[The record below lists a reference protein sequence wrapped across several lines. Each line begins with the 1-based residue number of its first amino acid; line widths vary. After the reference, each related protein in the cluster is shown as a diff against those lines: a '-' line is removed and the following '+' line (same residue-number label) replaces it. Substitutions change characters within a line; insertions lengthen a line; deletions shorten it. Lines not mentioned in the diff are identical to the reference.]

1 MKKTFVALFV
11 TVLLFGCQGTQIEE
25 HSQHPPH
32 PEFDPSEGL
41 NLPQLPISTQAHN
54 DAFIYR
60 LPWTKSAGYPVTQGS
75 FTNSSHMNMYA
86 WDFGMPNG
94 TTLLAA
100 RSGTVVRVAEGRD
113 WGTTCGNPEK
123 GSCYNGNFVAVRH
136 DDQSVG
142 YYLHMTK
149 GSIAVGEGA
158 SVNVGTK
165 LGLSGQ
171 TGYTCGATC
180 TVPGPH
186 LHFEVQSNGM
196 GSTTSPVKFKEV
208 IDSGR
213 ADGIA
218 VFGAT
223 YYSQN
228 DGTTTPPTPC
238 NPVPGPFTHE
248 ISDNSG
254 AFHTGGL
261 YPQYWW
267 QDGSN
272 GSNSSSTFSYTVT
285 GSQEN
290 YAWWDVNVLSTGL
303 YDVYAFIPVGNGG
316 SGLAGYPTQKAI
328 GASYNLEVAGGS
340 PRLANVQINQEGVCG
355 WVKLFSGKSLTAGQA
370 YAVSMGDSVGA
381 SNPVNRRIYYD
392 NIALIKT
399 GTPPDP
405 NTYPPAPCAD
415 PNLTVGAWDENE
427 FSRQGLYPQ
436 YWYTEGSNGGGGRST
451 FTYTVNGADQ
461 NFATWN
467 LRTTVAGK
475 YDVWVFTPT
484 PTEDTRPL
492 GSYGNQIVA
501 DGATYRFYNGGGGL
515 VAERGGISQTRGCWQ
530 RMMTDLTLNGGE
542 TYKMRLGDSVS
553 GAADRKL
560 YFDTVGLRL
569 TQEFKPAWSVN
580 PGALTFNGIVG
591 ADIPDQNVIITNS
604 GTGAGTFAS
613 GSSNDAVFGANGFV
627 LSLNPGASTTA
638 KFIVAKCTAVG
649 TTTGQISF
657 QGAGSTANVAL
668 TRVCSPR
675 PEPIW
680 SVNTSSLTL
689 PAGVVGGLTT
699 TGEFT
704 LSNSGNAAGG
714 FTASSNNAAVT
725 LAPSTGSVG
734 IGGAQ
739 TITVTAAACT
749 SASAQNAT
757 IAVAGQTVNV
767 TRTCTVAP
775 PTAPGISSITMSSN
789 GRIFIAWPEVSG
801 ATQYDFQATFGGAA
815 ISVTG
820 QAPNRGGVNGSAVA
834 TFLSAP
840 DAADK
845 QGKQV
850 CFSMRASNTGG
861 PSAFSSFACTTYKYY
876 AGGLSVQSSSDV
888 PRLTLK

>member
-1 MKKTFVALFV
+1 MQTKNLYKATIIFLLALMISCGQ
-11 TVLLFGCQGTQIEE
+11 TPGQQ
-25 HSQHPPH
+25 Q
-32 PEFDPSEGL
+32 
-41 NLPQLPISTQAHN
+41 NLPPENNLTAFATDFKYYLPFEAGTSVINQFDNYHWAAGNLLDIYPSGSNWNLVAMRAGRVVETKTGRSNCLLSNCANTASVLYGNLVIIDHLDGTFALYAHMDSVAVTEGN
-54 DAFIYR
+54 DVARGQKIGVMGN
-60 LPWTKSAGYPVTQGS
+60 TGYSDGAHLHLELRSGVNA
-75 FTNSSHMNMYA
+75 NSSFYYQVA
-86 WDFGMPNG
+86 K
-94 TTLLAA
+94 TLP
-100 RSGTVVRVAEGRD
+100 S
-113 WGTTCGNPEK
+113 
-123 GSCYNGNFVAVRH
+123 FVEA
-136 DDQSVG
+136 G
-142 YYLHMTK
+142 
-149 GSIAVGEGA
+149 
-158 SVNVGTK
+158 
-165 LGLSGQ
+165 GQ
-171 TGYTCGATC
+171 PY
-180 TVPGPH
+180 
-186 LHFEVQSNGM
+186 Q
-196 GSTTSPVKFKEV
+196 
-208 IDSGR
+208 R
-213 ADGIA
+213 
-218 VFGAT
+218 GAT
-223 YYSQN
+223 YVSQN
-228 DGTTTPPTPC
+228 TLCTSNCGPVIPPPVVC
-238 NPVPGPFTHE
+238 NPAPGPFTHE

-267 QDGSN
+267 RDGSN
-272 GSNSSSTFSYTVT
+272 GSSGDSAFSYSVT

-290 YAWWDVNVLSTGL
+290 YAWWDVNVSSTGT

-355 WVKLFSGKSLTAGQA
+355 WVKLFTGSSLTAGQA
-370 YAVSMGDSVGA
+370 YAVSMSDSVGA

-399 GTPPDP
+399 GGGGTVTPP
-405 NTYPPAPCAD
+405 AACAD
-415 PNLTVGAWDENE
+415 PGLTVAAWDETASE
-427 FSRQGLYPQ
+427 FSRQGQYPQ

-461 NFATWN
+461 NFATWR
-467 LRTTVAGK
+467 LRSPVAGK
-475 YDVWVFTPT
+475 YDVYVFTPT

-492 GSYGNQIVA
+492 GSYGNQNVA
-501 DGATYRFYNGGGGL
+501 EGATYRFYNGGGGL
-515 VAERGGISQTRGCWQ
+515 MAEKGGVTQTRGCWQ
-530 RMMTDLTLNGGE
+530 KMMADLTLNGNE
-542 TYKMRLGDSVS
+542 NYTVRLGDAVS

-560 YFDTVGLRL
+560 YFDSVALKL

-591 ADIPDQNVIITNS
+591 ADIPDQNVTITNS

-638 KFIVAKCTAVG
+638 KFTVAKCTAVG

-668 TRVCSPR
+668 TRVCSPA
-675 PEPIW
+675 PAPIW
-680 SVNTSSLTL
+680 SVNTPSLNL
-689 PAGVVGGLTT
+689 PAGVVGGSGVSGL
-699 TGEFT
+699 FS
-704 LSNSGNAAGG
+704 LSNSGNAAGS
-714 FTASSNNAAVT
+714 FTASSNIAAVT

-749 SASAQNAT
+749 SAGAQNAT
-757 IAVAGQTVNV
+757 ISVAGQTINV

-775 PTAPGISSITMSSN
+775 PSAPSPSSITMSSN

-820 QAPNRGGVNGSAVA
+820 QAPNRGATNGSAVA

-861 PSAFSSFACTTYKYY
+861 SSAFSGFACTTYKFY
-876 AGGLSVQSSSDV
+876 AGSLSVQSSSDV